1 MIRARTG
8 VNPMSQGQGRAAFW
22 FLLPYLAFF
31 FLFVVFPMLYG
42 FWISLHQW
50 HVLGK
55 TAPFVGMQNYG
66 NVVRD
71 DLFRIALVRTALF
84 VVMVVP
90 LGNLTSLAF
99 AVGLNQ
105 KFRGVTLFKIAFYL
119 PTLLSVAV
127 VALVWRWMYAAEFG
141 LLNHTLTGLAHEKV
155 QVPWLSSPTWVMP
168 SIVILS
174 VWWGAGGNM
183 LVYLAALKAVPA
195 EMMEAA
201 SLDGASAWRRF
212 WQIVIPTIRPVLL
225 FCFVMSII
233 GSFQVFGQSYILT
246 GGGPNYSSLT
256 VVLYMYQM
264 GFGQYQ
270 LGYASAVAYV
280 LFAIVLVFTLVT
292 FRILKPDTRSR

>member
-1 MIRARTG
+1 MR
-8 VNPMSQGQGRAAFW
+8 GQGKAAFW
-22 FLLPYLAFF
+22 FLLP
-31 FLFVVFPMLYG
+31 FLVLFSTFVLFPMAYG
-42 FWISLHQW
+42 FWISLHKW
-50 HVLGK
+50 HVLSK
-55 TAPFVGMQNYG
+55 DVPFVGFQNYG
-66 NVVRD
+66 NVVQD

-90 LGNLTSLAF
+90 LGNIVSLAF

-105 KFRGVTLFKIAFYL
+105 NFRGVTLFKIFFYL

-127 VALVWRWMYAAEFG
+127 VALVWRWMYSAEFG
-141 LLNHTLTGLAHEKV
+141 LLNDVLSDLAGSRV
-155 QVPWLSSPTWVMP
+155 QVPWLSSPKWVMP
-168 SIVILS
+168 SVVLLS

-183 LVYLAALKAVPA
+183 LVYLAALKAVPK

-201 SLDGASAWRRF
+201 SLDGASSWRRF
-212 WQIVIPTIRPVLL
+212 WQIVMPTIKPVLL
-225 FCFVMSII
+225 FCLVMSII

-280 LFAIVLVFTLVT
+280 LFAIVLVFTLVV
-292 FRILKPDTRSR
+292 FRLLRPDTARS